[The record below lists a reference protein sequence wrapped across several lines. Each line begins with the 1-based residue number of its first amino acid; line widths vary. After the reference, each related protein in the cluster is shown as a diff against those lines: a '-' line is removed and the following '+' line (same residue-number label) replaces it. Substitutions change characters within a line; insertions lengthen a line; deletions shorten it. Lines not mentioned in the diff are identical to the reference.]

1 MTVLSIPVIDRALAH
16 RGIQPTGAAALYE
29 VCLILVKCRRKKSGI
44 MCTSAHIRNLP
55 GEEST

>member
-1 MTVLSIPVIDRALAH
+1 MTVLSILVMERARAA
-16 RGIQPTGAAALYE
+16 RGVQPTGAPAIYE
-29 VCLILVKCRRKKSGI
+29 VCLILVKCRRKKSGT